1 MVINRHEG
9 PSTDILKASSC
20 RKTLKFCLVR
30 KFLKIFAPSVRRWN
44 GANLGEHGKMG
55 KMCFTEII
63 LNMKNVIQRAK
74 MRL

>member
-20 RKTLKFCLVR
+20 RKM
-30 KFLKIFAPSVRRWN
+30 LKIFHRPKIFVPSVRLWN